1 MACWSTK
8 GVGGAMQKKDYYE
21 LLGVDRNAT
30 EEEIKKAYRKLALKY
45 HPDRNPDDKD
55 AEEKFKQITEA
66 YEVLRDPEARARYDR
81 YGHAGVYGG
90 GFGFDFTG
98 FDLADALRAFM
109 RDFGSPFDDF
119 FGVGTRSRERVR
131 RGSDL
136 KIRVALTLEE
146 IAKGTEK
153 KIKFRRLVRCNACSG
168 SGAKKGTAIQTCPT
182 CNGSGEIRRVHRSFL
197 GQIVN
202 VTTCSRCHGEGTVI
216 VEKCSNCNGEG
227 VSHVEEQIQIKIPA
241 GVSSNN
247 YIPIRGKGNESP
259 QGGPPGDLF
268 VYIEEKEHPIF
279 TRSGK
284 DLYCDIPIT
293 YPTAVLGGKVEVPTL
308 DGIYSLEIPP
318 GTQSQRVFTI
328 KGLGLPEL
336 EGHGRGDL
344 HVRVLVWVPT
354 KISKEERKLIEAL
367 RSVEHTEDLKP
378 GREFVE
384 KLRKL
389 IQGR

>member
-1 MACWSTK
+1 
-8 GVGGAMQKKDYYE
+8 MQKKDYYE
-21 LLGVDRNAT
+21 LLGVSRDAT

-55 AEEKFKQITEA
+55 AEEKFKEITEA

-81 YGHAGVYGG
+81 YGHAGVSGG

-119 FGVGTRSRERVR
+119 FGVETRTRDRVR

-136 KIRVALTLEE
+136 KVKVSLTLEE
-146 IAKGTEK
+146 IAQGAEK
-153 KIKFRRLVRCNACSG
+153 KIKFRRLVVCKSCG
-168 SGAKKGTAIQTCPT
+168 GTGAKKGTALQTCPA

-202 VTTCSRCHGEGTVI
+202 VTTCSRCHGEGTI
-216 VEKCSNCNGEG
+216 ITEKCSNCHGSG
-227 VSHVEEQIQIKIPA
+227 MVHLEEQIQIKIPP

-247 YIPIRGKGNESP
+247 YIPIKGKGNE
-259 QGGPPGDLF
+259 GPHGAPAGDLL

-279 TRSGK
+279 TRSGS
-284 DLYCDIPIT
+284 DLYCDLPIT

-308 DGIYSLEIPP
+308 DGSYSLEIPP
-318 GTQSQRVFTI
+318 GTQSQKVFTI
-328 KGLGLPEL
+328 SGLGLPRL
-336 EGHGRGDL
+336 EGRGRGDL
-344 HVRVLVWVPT
+344 HVRVFVWVPT

-367 RSVEHTEDLKP
+367 KSVEPLEDLKP
-378 GREFVE
+378 GKDFIE

-389 IQGR
+389 IGG